1 MKKLLI
7 SLAFLA
13 VSIVS
18 MAQSADKPNL
28 FPKLFGLNKSCSI
41 GIIGATMDNFNYGA
55 LGINATFYGFYAD
68 FMFWP
73 EKHGNSLP
81 LDKWEDHRQMAFH
94 AGYQIP
100 FHYYDG
106 GSIRLIPL
114 IGYAKIEEG
123 VTDGSNWY
131 VGTNSVVN
139 KFTATNEKSGLD
151 YGAALSFSNKDN
163 KIGRYNF
170 YLAYTR
176 YTAWIGFGVE
186 FDLRNLK
193 K

>member
-1 MKKLLI
+1 MKRFLL
-7 SLAFLA
+7 
-13 VSIVS
+13 SIALLTAITS
-18 MAQSADKPNL
+18 CIAQDTDKPVF
-28 FPKLFGLNKSCSI
+28 FPKLFGLNKSCSV
-41 GIIGATMDNFNYGA
+41 GLIGATMDNFSYGA
-55 LGINATFYGFYAD
+55 MGINATFYGFYAD

-73 EKHGNSLP
+73 TKHGNSLP

-114 IGYAKIEEG
+114 LGYAKIEEG
-123 VTDGSNWY
+123 ITDGSNY
-131 VGTNSVVN
+131 YLGDGGIVNS
-139 KFTATNEKSGLD
+139 FTATNKKSGLD
-151 YGAALSFSNKDN
+151 YGAALAFSNADK

-170 YLAYTR
+170 YLGYTR
-176 YTAWIGFGVE
+176 YTAWIGLAVE

-193 K
+193 